1 MSANIEKVW
10 QSKKEKQNQLPPR
23 RKGTKLHQGEHLI
36 NLVNLRV
43 LVSLWQFYL
52 FWSSGLLLLQLY
64 LCGLGKGNKYLK
76 NRKVGRRKE
85 LPFLEKVR
93 ITDIG
98 AEGNALARV
107 ENLVVFVPMLIPGDV
122 VDIKVIKKRKKY
134 LEGRVV
140 KFHEYSPDRIE
151 PRCIHFGV
159 CGGCK
164 WQHLPYNLQ
173 LKYKEKQ
180 VRDNLTRIG
189 KVDLPEIRPIIGSPE
204 IFLYRNKLEYTFS
217 DKRWLTKEEV
227 DSASEFGKEDAIGF
241 HIPGLFDKVLDIKE
255 CHLQPEPSNSIKNAV
270 RQYAHE
276 HNLQFFDLREQKGF
290 LRNIV
295 IRNSLEGKVMV
306 IVVFFHDDDEKRTGL
321 LDFLSFKFSQI
332 TSLMYV
338 INSKRNDSLNDQ
350 DPILYKGENHLVEE
364 MNGLKFRIGP
374 KSFYQTNTKQALE
387 LYTIARDFA
396 GLTGKE
402 IVYDLYSGT
411 GTIANF
417 IAASAARVIGI
428 EYVEEAV
435 KDAIINSEI
444 NCILNTHFFAGD
456 MKDVLTSSFFDSNG
470 KPDVIITDPPRA
482 GMHEDVIKIIAATA
496 PDKIVYISC
505 NPSTQSRD
513 IQLFSGDYF
522 VKAVQPVDMF
532 PHTHHVENVVL
543 LKRRVS

>member
-1 MSANIEKVW
+1 MKDRNV
-10 QSKKEKQNQLPPR
+10 
-23 RKGTKLHQGEHLI
+23 
-36 NLVNLRV
+36 
-43 LVSLWQFYL
+43 
-52 FWSSGLLLLQLY
+52 
-64 LCGLGKGNKYLK
+64 GK
-76 NRKVGRRKE
+76 RKE
-85 LPFLEKVR
+85 LPLLEKVK

-107 ENLVVFVPMLIPGDV
+107 ENLVVFVPMLIPGDI

-140 KFHEYSPDRIE
+140 KFHEYSPDRTE

-189 KVDLPEIRPIIGSPE
+189 KVDIPEIRPIMGSSE

-227 DSASEFGKEDAIGF
+227 DSASEFGKEDALGF

-255 CHLQPEPSNSIKNAV
+255 CHLQPEPSNSIRNAV
-270 RQYAHE
+270 KEYSHE
-276 HNLQFFDLREQKGF
+276 HELQFFDLHEQKGF

-295 IRNSLEGKVMV
+295 IRNSLDGKVMV
-306 IVVFFHDDDEKRTGL
+306 IIVFFRDDAEKRNGL
-321 LDFLSFKFSQI
+321 LDFLSYEFPQI

-338 INSKRNDSLNDQ
+338 INSKRNDSLSDQ
-350 DPILYKGENHLVEE
+350 EPILYKGEDHLVEE
-364 MNGLKFRIGP
+364 MDGLRFRIGP
-374 KSFYQTNTKQALE
+374 KSFSQTNTRQALE
-387 LYTIARDFA
+387 LYRIARDFA

-402 IVYDLYSGT
+402 TVYDLYSGT

-417 IAASAARVIGI
+417 VSRSAERVIGI
-428 EYVEEAV
+428 EYVEESVA
-435 KDAIINSEI
+435 DARINSE
-444 NCILNTHFFAGD
+444 LNGIVNTRFFAGD
-456 MKDVLTSSFFDSNG
+456 MKDVLTSAFFDLNG
-470 KPDVIITDPPRA
+470 TPDVIITDPPRA
-482 GMHEDVIKIIAATA
+482 GMHEDVIKIIAAAA
-496 PDKIVYISC
+496 PAKIVYISC

-513 IQLFSGDYF
+513 IQLLSGGYL
-522 VKAVQPVDMF
+522 VKEVQPVDMF
-532 PHTHHVENVVL
+532 PQTHHVENVVL
-543 LKRRVS
+543 LVRRDC

>member
-1 MSANIEKVW
+1 M
-10 QSKKEKQNQLPPR
+10 
-23 RKGTKLHQGEHLI
+23 
-36 NLVNLRV
+36 
-43 LVSLWQFYL
+43 
-52 FWSSGLLLLQLY
+52 
-64 LCGLGKGNKYLK
+64 
-76 NRKVGRRKE
+76 
-85 LPFLEKVR
+85 EKVR

-107 ENLVVFVPMLIPGDV
+107 DNLVVFVPMLIPGDV

-151 PRCIHFGV
+151 PLCIHFGV

-173 LKYKEKQ
+173 LQFKEKQ

-189 KVDLPEIRPIIGSPE
+189 KVELPEIKPIIGSSA
-204 IFLYRNKLEYTFS
+204 IYMYRNKLEYTFS
-217 DKRWLTKEEV
+217 NKRWLTNEEV
-227 DSASEFGKEDAIGF
+227 VSDNKFEKEDALGF
-241 HIPGLFDKVLDIKE
+241 HIPGLFDKVLDIRE

-270 RQYAHE
+270 REYSHKNSLE
-276 HNLQFFDLREQKGF
+276 FFDLREQNGF

-306 IVVFFHDDDEKRTGL
+306 IVVFFHDDVEKRNGL
-321 LDFLSFKFSQI
+321 LDFLSSEFPQI

-338 INSKRNDSLNDQ
+338 INSKRNDSLSDQ
-350 DPILYKGENHLVEE
+350 DPILYKGKDHLVED
-364 MNGLKFRIGP
+364 MDGLKFRIGP
-374 KSFYQTNTKQALE
+374 KSFYQTNTGQALE
-387 LYTIARDFA
+387 LYRIAKEFA

-411 GTIANF
+411 GTITNY
-417 IAASAARVIGI
+417 IAASAYKVIGI
-428 EYVEEAV
+428 EYVDEAV
-435 KDAIINSEI
+435 RDAVLNSEI
-444 NCILNTHFFAGD
+444 NGIGNTHFFAGD
-456 MKDVLTSSFFDSNG
+456 MKDVLSESFFASNG

-482 GMHEDVIKIIAATA
+482 GMHEDVIKIIAGAA
-496 PDKIVYISC
+496 PERIVYISC

-513 IQLFSGDYF
+513 IQLLSDNYHVAG
-522 VKAVQPVDMF
+522 VQPVDMF

-543 LKRRVS
+543 LERRDH